1 MFDEPQSHTQ
11 QRRRSSSR
19 RQGPAR
25 APWRIRFLRVANFG
39 ILAVGAMAFFNA
51 VADAPALSPGLRV
64 APLDL
69 DWRPLV
75 SSAFYDNSQYLAER
89 VYALLWSR
97 EEGPSEGELTAALAL
112 SLRAVEAAPAD
123 AYHWTLLAGVAG
135 AAGFTDAARSALA
148 RSAQLAPN
156 NAALAIQRLRL
167 FDLNVTPLDDETR
180 AMVETDLA
188 VAQEY
193 SAAALRTLLEATPQI
208 REAVPAPA
216 DPAARPSGQSPAQG
230 GN

>member
-1 MFDEPQSHTQ
+1 MIDERQDDARP
-11 QRRRSSSR
+11 RRRSSSR
-19 RQGPAR
+19 GHGQERT
-25 APWRIRFLRVANFG
+25 PWRIWLLRCANFG
-39 ILAVGAMAFFNA
+39 VLAVGALAFVNA
-51 VADAPALSPGLRV
+51 AADAPALSRSLRV

-75 SSAFYDNSQYLAER
+75 SSAFYDNGEYLAER
-89 VYALLWSR
+89 AYALLGSR
-97 EEGPSEGELTAALAL
+97 EDGPSDGEVAAALSL
-112 SLRAVEAAPAD
+112 SLRAVEASPAD
-123 AYHWTLLAGVAG
+123 AYHWTLLAGLAG
-135 AAGFTDAARSALA
+135 AAGFADAARSALA

-193 SAAALRTLLEATPQI
+193 SAGPLQNLLEENPLI

-216 DPAARPSGQSPAQG
+216 DPPVTAQ
-230 GN
+230 